1 MIRAASVTAIFLF
14 DIAESVNLASLPG
27 LLDGKGEPAQLA
39 PRPGTPSYVRY
50 QTPPLQF
57 DASPAELPVP
67 LGFHLRVK
75 LFDYGVVSL
84 ALSRPFSG
92 SWAGLIALGHTVAG
106 NAELEAQAEAC
117 AGTLAGR
124 LAPALHEPRT
134 SLLSEDYVVYAVTAF
149 DEPIA
154 SDTLIERYGDEIAL
168 LLRGEREALSRQERD
183 ELFRHRLSYFAS
195 DLVVPTWNT
204 ALVCDTETG
213 VQAAIELMEYAN
225 SQLLQFRYY
234 DEKLDDELA
243 VIYRELQQPPRWY
256 ESWFGRRFARAARHV
271 HALVIDVTELTERT
285 ENALK
290 LVGDLYAARLLSR
303 VSSRLGLPEWQ
314 ASVKDKLKTLDD
326 IYHFAVDQTSMDR
339 GENLELAIVL
349 ILIFELILFFMGIM
363 Q

>member
-1 MIRAASVTAIFLF
+1 MIRAASITAIYLF
-14 DIAESVNLASLPG
+14 DIAESVDLAALPA
-27 LLDGKGEPAQLA
+27 LLGGKGEPAQLP

-67 LGFHLRVK
+67 PGFQLRVK
-75 LFDYGVVSL
+75 VFDYGVVSL

-92 SWAGLIALGHTVAG
+92 SWTELIALAHQAER
-106 NAELEAQAEAC
+106 NPELEARAEQC
-117 AGTLAGR
+117 ARTLAGQ
-124 LAPALHEPRT
+124 LAPALREPRG
-134 SLLSEDYVVYAVTAF
+134 SFLSEDYVVFAVTAF
-149 DEPIA
+149 EPPVSA
-154 SDTLIERYGDEIAL
+154 DALIEQHGDEIAL
-168 LLRGEREALSRQERD
+168 LLRGEREALSQQERE
-183 ELFRHRLSYFAS
+183 ELFRHRLSYFAT

-204 ALVCDTETG
+204 ALVCDTEAG
-213 VQAAIELMEYAN
+213 VQAALELIEYAN

-243 VIYRELQQPPRWY
+243 AIYRELQLPARWY
-256 ESWFGRRFARAARHV
+256 ESWFGRRFARAAKHV

-290 LVGDLYAARLLSR
+290 LVGDVYAARLLFR

-363 Q
+363 N